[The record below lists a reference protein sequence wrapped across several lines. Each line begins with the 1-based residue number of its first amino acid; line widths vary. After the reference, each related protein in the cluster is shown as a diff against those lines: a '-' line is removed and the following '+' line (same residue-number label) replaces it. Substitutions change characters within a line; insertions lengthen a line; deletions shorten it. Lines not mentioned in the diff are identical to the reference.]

1 MPGTMFTASKAF
13 LAPLFMISLSVI
25 TSIAAGVSRFNNAIR
40 LAVTLMTWLSGA
52 PFTSVDAAVVGVS
65 AVAVTSAA
73 YACTDNPIKANPIS
87 TEVRRFLRVF
97 ITNPS

>member
-1 MPGTMFTASKAF
+1 M
-13 LAPLFMISLSVI
+13 SLSVI

-40 LAVTLMTWLSGA
+40 LAVILMTWLSGA
-52 PFTSVDAAVVGVS
+52 PFTSVDATVVGIS
-65 AVAVTSAA
+65 AVAIISAA
-73 YACTDNPIKANPIS
+73 YAFTDNPIKANPIS

>member
-1 MPGTMFTASKAF
+1 MM
-13 LAPLFMISLSVI
+13 SLSVM

-40 LAVTLMTWLSGA
+40 LAVTLITWLSGV

-65 AVAVTSAA
+65 DVAVTSAA
-73 YACTDNPIKANPIS
+73 YAFTDSPIKAKPIS
-87 TEVRRFLRVF
+87 IEVRRFLRVF